1 MAFSRVGKG
10 RPNDKQLNIIFDVKK
25 LNQGNCGKGQLSKK
39 GYEQMAEL
47 SEVWEKLYPNLFLQN
62 KLTVRS
68 TIVERVRLSAL
79 A

>member
-25 LNQGNCGKGQLSKK
+25 LNRGNCGKGQLSKK